1 MKNLRI
7 GLVALNLALIG
18 LAAPLAHGQIPGITF
33 TPLAAFGSTNGANPY
48 AAPVLGADGKLYGVA
63 PSGGTN
69 SVGTNNVG
77 LIYQVATNGIQKTLH
92 TFNKWDGANPVGSLA
107 SGQDGNLYGVA
118 SGGGTNSHGTIFE
131 ITTNGAFT
139 LLYSFGMAT
148 NELGY
153 ALDGSSPYGGMV
165 QGRDGNFY
173 GVTYSGGISNLGTV
187 FQFSGNKTL
196 TVLHSFTGN
205 GGNDDGAQPYTAP
218 LVEDAPGIFYGTASA
233 GGANNDGTIFQ
244 ITANGVLTNLFEF
257 NGADGGNPYAGL
269 SLGSDGSLYGAT
281 VYGGTNNVGTLF
293 QITTNGVQTTLFQFG
308 GSEHYYYP
316 EGGVV
321 AGNNNTLFG
330 TTYQDT
336 DYGSVFQLTTHG
348 VFTLLHS
355 FTNGADGANPYA
367 GLMRDADGNLYGTA
381 LYGGTLGGYGTV
393 YRLSFKTILAILSP
407 TPNQLWGDDSF
418 TVTGTASDNALNG
431 AVTNVFYALNGGAW
445 ASATTT
451 NGWDSWTAGLTLVP
465 GSNTVA
471 AYAVDDIGN
480 VSPTNTVSFDHTP
493 IAILTVTTNGLGS
506 VSNNY
511 NGTIL
516 KIGATYSMVATAAT
530 GFTFVNWTGGTNL
543 PLTVLTS
550 GAALQFTMVT
560 NLMLQA
566 NFLDK
571 TRPALSI
578 TNVTAAM
585 NVSNAVFTVAG
596 DAGDN
601 WQLTNVFYSLN
612 HAGWSNA
619 VTANGWTNWSAAVT
633 LVPGTNT
640 IAAYAVDPGGQA
652 SLTNS
657 VTFQYVLKAPL
668 TVTTN
673 GLGSLNHNY
682 NGTFLQIGENYSLTA
697 TPGTGFVF
705 SNWTGGI
712 TLPLAIL
719 TNGPTVQ
726 FAMVTN
732 LMLQA
737 NFLDVTKPALTIT
750 APASGQHLPNAL
762 ATVAGKASD
771 NWNIAGVW
779 YQLNGG
785 TWSQP
790 QTTNG
795 WTNWSATVE
804 LRAATNTL
812 KAYAV
817 DLGGNFSTT
826 NSVSFVSTNA
836 FALQLVFTSAQPLAA
851 SGLNFALQ
859 LSPGLAGHVQ
869 VSTNLT
875 SWLTLTNFAGTN
887 STLYFLDAAATN
899 SSQRFYR
906 AVIP

>member
-1 MKNLRI
+1 
-7 GLVALNLALIG
+7 
-18 LAAPLAHGQIPGITF
+18 
-33 TPLAAFGSTNGANPY
+33 
-48 AAPVLGADGKLYGVA
+48 
-63 PSGGTN
+63 
-69 SVGTNNVG
+69 
-77 LIYQVATNGIQKTLH
+77 
-92 TFNKWDGANPVGSLA
+92 
-107 SGQDGNLYGVA
+107 
-118 SGGGTNSHGTIFE
+118 
-131 ITTNGAFT
+131 
-139 LLYSFGMAT
+139 
-148 NELGY
+148 
-153 ALDGSSPYGGMV
+153 
-165 QGRDGNFY
+165 
-173 GVTYSGGISNLGTV
+173 
-187 FQFSGNKTL
+187 
-196 TVLHSFTGN
+196 
-205 GGNDDGAQPYTAP
+205 
-218 LVEDAPGIFYGTASA
+218 
-233 GGANNDGTIFQ
+233 
-244 ITANGVLTNLFEF
+244 
-257 NGADGGNPYAGL
+257 
-269 SLGSDGSLYGAT
+269 
-281 VYGGTNNVGTLF
+281 
-293 QITTNGVQTTLFQFG
+293 
-308 GSEHYYYP
+308 
-316 EGGVV
+316 
-321 AGNNNTLFG
+321 
-330 TTYQDT
+330 
-336 DYGSVFQLTTHG
+336 
-348 VFTLLHS
+348 
-355 FTNGADGANPYA
+355 
-367 GLMRDADGNLYGTA
+367 
-381 LYGGTLGGYGTV
+381 
-393 YRLSFKTILAILSP
+393 
-407 TPNQLWGDDSF
+407 
-418 TVTGTASDNALNG
+418 
-431 AVTNVFYALNGGAW
+431 
-445 ASATTT
+445 
-451 NGWDSWTAGLTLVP
+451 
-465 GSNTVA
+465 
-471 AYAVDDIGN
+471 
-480 VSPTNTVSFDHTP
+480 
-493 IAILTVTTNGLGS
+493 
-506 VSNNY
+506 
-511 NGTIL
+511 
-516 KIGATYSMVATAAT
+516 
-530 GFTFVNWTGGTNL
+530 
-543 PLTVLTS
+543 
-550 GAALQFTMVT
+550 
-560 NLMLQA
+560 
-566 NFLDK
+566 
-571 TRPALSI
+571 
-578 TNVTAAM
+578 
-585 NVSNAVFTVAG
+585 
-596 DAGDN
+596 
-601 WQLTNVFYSLN
+601 
-612 HAGWSNA
+612 
-619 VTANGWTNWSAAVT
+619 